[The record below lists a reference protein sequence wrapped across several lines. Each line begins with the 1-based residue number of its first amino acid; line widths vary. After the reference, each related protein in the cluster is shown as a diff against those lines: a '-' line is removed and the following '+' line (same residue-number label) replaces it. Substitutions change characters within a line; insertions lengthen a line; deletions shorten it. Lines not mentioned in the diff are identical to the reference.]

1 MNQALVSLGILL
13 KDSSEHDLPGS
24 LLLQLLHVLVNEL
37 VLINKLENF
46 PLSWFKILSND
57 YLHQRTAL
65 SWS

>member
-1 MNQALVSLGILL
+1 MHQALVTLGVLL

-24 LLLQLLHVLVNEL
+24 LLLQLLHVLVNEF

-46 PLSWFKILSND
+46 PFSLFKILSNN